1 MRPHSRTL
9 PLVACPLR
17 CQVDDTN
24 GPVEWVGEALSA
36 IFVDLIQLMTDESR
50 QHSNRHVQCDMRH
63 AIHDES
69 GRRDGCL
76 AVCPLPSCQALLAT
90 SFSRV
95 ERVARPWIPHVRR
108 KSVIG
113 SPRPTLLYV
122 KRSQLEVGGTSP
134 STKRRWTDTHPNVE
148 SYTNLELVRDEVR
161 GVHAL
166 TGSFAVLFVASPQ
179 SFLIQFPR
187 TKSEGDQVILEI
199 IHVSSTVLSG

>member
-24 GPVEWVGEALSA
+24 GLVEWVGEALSA
-36 IFVDLIQLMTDESR
+36 C
-50 QHSNRHVQCDMRH
+50 QCDMRH

-166 TGSFAVLFVASPQ
+166 TGSFAVLFEASPQ
-179 SFLIQFPR
+179 SFLIQFPLFQFPKNEER
-187 TKSEGDQVILEI
+187 RAIR
-199 IHVSSTVLSG
+199 